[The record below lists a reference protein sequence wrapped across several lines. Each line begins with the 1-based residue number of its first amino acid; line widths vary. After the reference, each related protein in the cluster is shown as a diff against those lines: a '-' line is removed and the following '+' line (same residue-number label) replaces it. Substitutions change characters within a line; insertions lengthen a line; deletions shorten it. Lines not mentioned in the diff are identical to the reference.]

1 MSFKDDLES
10 YMKASYP
17 ALYIS
22 TYEELRIAGEIYEW
36 FKDSHTIYI
45 WDSLVG
51 LSQKLEGA
59 KTKNVKDTTDPVAML
74 ACITNICQ
82 QPGQGGEHIYIL
94 KDFHLQFDNPLKK
107 IQVIRAFKNTSNYL
121 KAVGSIALFIS
132 PIVKLPVE
140 ISKDIQLL
148 DYALPN
154 EEAIESQLDFVHK
167 SVNESKKG
175 KEKLEIDDAT
185 REMAIEAAKGMTDS
199 EVENAFSLA
208 IVRNKA
214 FNGGFVKSVFKEKIQ
229 QVKKAGILTYLETN
243 VTFDNVGGLDGVKSW
258 MAARKGGFTKKAR
271 EYGLPFPKGVG
282 LAGIAGCGKTLISK
296 AIANELGFPLFQLDI
311 GKLFS
316 KWVGETEQ
324 NFADMI
330 KTVESIGRCVLQ
342 LDEIEKYLNTSAV
355 SGSGDSGTG
364 SRSFGSVL
372 TWLSDRDSPAFIIA
386 TSNNHLILPVELIR
400 KGRFDEWFWIDLPE
414 QKEREDIFNV
424 VIRKFKRNPEKF
436 DIPALAMSAEK
447 FTGAEI
453 DNVFKDAMFRAFN
466 EGKEVNEDH
475 VIKEIELV
483 TPQAVINEDR
493 ISAMRNQ
500 VEGRLRVASTFAN
513 PAELVKARKIKT

>member
-1 MSFKDDLES
+1 MNFKADLES
-10 YMKASYP
+10 YMQASYP

-22 TYEELRIAGEIYEW
+22 TYEELRISGEIYEW
-36 FKDSHTIYI
+36 FKDTHTIYI
-45 WDSLVG
+45 WDSLNG
-51 LSQKLEGA
+51 LSEKLEGT

-74 ACITNICQ
+74 AQITSICQ
-82 QPGQGGEHIYIL
+82 SGKGGDHIYIL

-107 IQVIRAFKNTSNYL
+107 IQIIRSFKNTSDYL
-121 KAVGSIALFIS
+121 KAVGSIVLFIS
-132 PIVKLPVE
+132 PVVKLPIE

-154 EEAIESQLDFVHK
+154 EQAIENQLDFVHK
-167 SVNESKKG
+167 SVNENKKD
-175 KEKLEIDDAT
+175 KDKLVIDEST

-214 FNGGFVKSVFKEKIQ
+214 FNIGFVKSVFKEKIQ
-229 QVKKAGILTYLETN
+229 QVKKGGILTYLETN

-258 MAARKGGFTKKAR
+258 MAARKGGFSKKAR

-324 NFADMI
+324 NFAEMI

-342 LDEIEKYLNTSAV
+342 LDEVEKYLNTSAV
-355 SGSGDSGTG
+355 SGAGDSGTG

-424 VIRKFKRNPEKF
+424 VIRKFKRDPEKF
-436 DIPALAMSAEK
+436 DISALATAADK
-447 FTGAEI
+447 FTGVEI

-483 TPQAVINEDR
+483 TPQAVINEDK
-493 ISAMRNQ
+493 INAMRNQ

-513 PAELVKARKIKT
+513 PAELVKSRKIKT

>member
-1 MSFKDDLES
+1 MSFKEDLES

-22 TYEELRIAGEIYEW
+22 THEELRISGEIYEW
-36 FKDSHTIYI
+36 FKDSHTIYV
-45 WDSLVG
+45 WDSLLG
-51 LSQKLEGA
+51 LFQKQDGT
-59 KTKNVKDTTDPVAML
+59 KQKNVKDTTDPVAML
-74 ACITNICQ
+74 THITGICQ
-82 QPGQGGEHIYIL
+82 QQGQGEDHIYIL
-94 KDFHLQFDNPLKK
+94 KDFHLQFENPLKK
-107 IQVIRAFKNTSNYL
+107 IQVIRAFKHASNYL
-121 KAVGSIALFIS
+121 KSVGSIILFIS
-132 PIVKLPVE
+132 PVVKLPIE

-148 DYALPN
+148 DYALPT
-154 EEAIESQLDFVHK
+154 EEVIKNQLDFIHK
-167 SVNESKKG
+167 SVNESR
-175 KEKLEIDDAT
+175 KEKLELNDEI
-185 REMAIEAAKGMTDS
+185 RERSVEAAKGMTDS

-208 IVRNKA
+208 IVRNKV
-214 FNGGFVKSVFKEKIQ
+214 FDNEFVRSVFKEKIQ
-229 QVKKAGILTYLETN
+229 QIKKGGILTYLETN

-258 MAARKGGFTKKAR
+258 MAARKGGFSKKAR

-324 NFADMI
+324 NFTEMI
-330 KTVESIGRCVLQ
+330 KTVESIGRCVL
-342 LDEIEKYLNTSAV
+342 LVDEIEKYLNTSAV
-355 SGSGDSGTG
+355 SGAGDSGTG
-364 SRSFGSVL
+364 SRSFGSLL
-372 TWLSDRDSPAFIIA
+372 TWFSDRDSPAFIIG

-424 VIRKFKRNPEKF
+424 VIRKFKREPEKF
-436 DIPALAMSAEK
+436 DIYALAMSAEK

-475 VIKEIELV
+475 VLEEIELV
-483 TPQAVINEDR
+483 TPQAVINEDK
-493 ISAMRNQ
+493 INAMRNQ
-500 VEGRLRVASTFAN
+500 VDGRLRVASTFAN
-513 PAELVKARKIKT
+513 TAELVRTRKIKT